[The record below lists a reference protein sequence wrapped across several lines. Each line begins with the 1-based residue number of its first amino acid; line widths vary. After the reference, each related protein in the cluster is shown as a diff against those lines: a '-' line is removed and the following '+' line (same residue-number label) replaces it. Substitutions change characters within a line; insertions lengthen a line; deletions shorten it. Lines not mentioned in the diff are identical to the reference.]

1 MLFGSPGAF
10 VPGPGTT
17 PPCGLAEPGL
27 GDELPLPPVLL
38 GALEPEDELPLP
50 PVLLGALEPEDE
62 LPLLFELPE
71 QREFCGNCSHK
82 IFLAAPESLIS
93 EGLLLLLSLPLLL
106 DWATATPPVTAL
118 ATARVRAVP
127 MRVRYFIFIPPTHTL
142 IKSSR
147 YFIIGRPLKNLS

>member
-27 GDELPLPPVLL
+27 GDELL
-38 GALEPEDELPLP
+38 LP

-106 DWATATPPVTAL
+106 DWATATLPVAAL
-118 ATARVRAVP
+118 VSARVRAVP

-142 IKSSR
+142 IKSSAHLIR
-147 YFIIGRPLKNLS
+147 GKPHKNLS